1 MRRQMTEQQAWE
13 QLYGRRSPD
22 VRVLGSAPAED
33 DGADRAADRRPHPSA
48 QHDRR
53 NPESEAHA
61 A

>member
-1 MRRQMTEQQAWE
+1 MTEQQAWE

-33 DGADRAADRRPHPSA
+33 DDRDRVTDRRSHPSV
-48 QHDRR
+48 QQG
-53 NPESEAHA
+53 PESEAHA

>member
-1 MRRQMTEQQAWE
+1 MTEQQAWE

-22 VRVLGSAPAED
+22 VRVLGSTPAED
-33 DGADRAADRRPHPSA
+33 DDVDDAAERRPHPSGLR
-48 QHDRR
+48 DGR